1 LAVIYGYTKIFDFMA
16 LLVPWKSWTLSTCK
30 CHINFESSFSMNF

>member
-16 LLVPWKSWTLSTCK
+16 LLVPWKSWTLSTSK
-30 CHINFESSFSMNF
+30 AKKLTEKFSAEIH